1 MQRLLLTSVLMCG
14 LHQDLSRSF
23 NTMTRFD
30 RAYYKRFYGKD
41 GAHDEQRIAHL
52 ATAVHSMCAWWGV
65 DVATVLDVGAG
76 MGMWRDWYNTNHPAV
91 QVRSI
96 DVSEHACETWNHE
109 LRNIAE
115 WKPRGK
121 YDLVICHSVLQY
133 LDNASFIQAI
143 ENLASATRCV
153 LYLEIPTKWDY
164 ENIVDSRGTD
174 LQVYKR
180 SAAWYRK
187 QLLPYFTQVGAGLWT
202 PINGLPMYQLEA
214 SR

>member
-1 MQRLLLTSVLMCG
+1 MFG
-14 LHQDLSRSF
+14 LHQASSRSVR
-23 NTMTRFD
+23 TMTRFD
-30 RAYYKRFYGKD
+30 SAYYKRFYGKD
-41 GAHDEQRIAHL
+41 GAHDEERIAFL
-52 ATAVHSMCAWWGV
+52 ATAVHNMSAWWGV
-65 DVATVLDVGAG
+65 NISTVLDVGAG
-76 MGMWRDWYNTNHPAV
+76 MGMWRDWYNENHPDV
-91 QVRSI
+91 KVRSI

-115 WKPRGK
+115 WKPQGK

-133 LDNASFIQAI
+133 LDNESFIQAV
-143 ENLASATRCV
+143 ENLASATRFV
-153 LYLEIPTKWDY
+153 MYLELPTKWDY

-187 QLLPYFTQVGAGLWT
+187 HLLAHFTQVGAGFWT
-202 PINGLPMYQLEA
+202 PITGLPMYELEE